1 MSVIYGMTG
10 ITNMAQGEFLMIG
23 ATICCFTVNYL
34 KVPFALAVLMSVA
47 GTAVLGVLID
57 RLVLKR
63 LYNRPGDSLIC
74 TYGVS
79 LALMQIG
86 TIVIGTAAPSISAPF
101 GLVELGSRS
110 YAVYKFFLIGLS
122 LLIFFALYMIFNRSR
137 FGLYARATMQR
148 RDIANSLGINVNKMN
163 ILIIVLASALG
174 GLAGAMYAPTI
185 SVTGAYG
192 SNFITHAFV
201 AVIIGGANPLV
212 GTFIAAMVLAV
223 VESSMSYMFGAFF
236 GRIGMLVV
244 AIMIIRILPDG
255 FSGLAERLSAKHLIR
270 K

>member
-1 MSVIYGMTG
+1 
-10 ITNMAQGEFLMIG
+10 
-23 ATICCFTVNYL
+23 
-34 KVPFALAVLMSVA
+34 
-47 GTAVLGVLID
+47 
-57 RLVLKR
+57 
-63 LYNRPGDSLIC
+63 
-74 TYGVS
+74 
-79 LALMQIG
+79 
-86 TIVIGTAAPSISAPF
+86 
-101 GLVELGSRS
+101 
-110 YAVYKFFLIGLS
+110 
-122 LLIFFALYMIFNRSR
+122 MIFNRSR

-244 AIMIIRILPDG
+244 AIMLLG
-255 FSGLAERLSAKHLIR
+255 FGRKIKHKALNQKVTGLSL
-270 K
+270 

>member
-1 MSVIYGMTG
+1 
-10 ITNMAQGEFLMIG
+10 MIG
-23 ATICCFTVNYL
+23 AAICCFTMNYL
-34 KVPFALAVLMSVA
+34 GCPFVIAVLLAVI
-47 GTAVLGVLID
+47 GTAVLGIIID
-57 RLVLKR
+57 RLVLKK

-79 LALMQIG
+79 LALMQLG
-86 TIVIGTAAPSISAPF
+86 TIGIGTAAPSITAPF

-122 LLIFFALYMIFNRSR
+122 LVVFLILYLIFNRSR

-163 ILIIVLASALG
+163 IMIIVLASALG
-174 GLAGAMYAPTI
+174 GLAGALYAPTI
-185 SVTGAYG
+185 SVTGSYG

-201 AVIIGGANPLV
+201 AVIIGGANPPV
-212 GTFIAAMVLAV
+212 GTAIAAMVLAV
-223 VESSMSYMFGAFF
+223 VESSMSYFFGAFF

-244 AIMIIRILPDG
+244 AILIIRILPDG
-255 FSGLAERLSAKHLIR
+255 FSGLVERLSAKRLIR